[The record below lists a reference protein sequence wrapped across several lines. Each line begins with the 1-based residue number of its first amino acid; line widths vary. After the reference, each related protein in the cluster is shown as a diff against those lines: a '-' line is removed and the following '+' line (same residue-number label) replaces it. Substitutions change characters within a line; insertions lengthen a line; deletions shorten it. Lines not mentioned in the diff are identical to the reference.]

1 MENEMNKTK
10 SLMAFST
17 AIGFSVV
24 SLPVLAYE
32 AGDWLIRGRIIQVA
46 PQDSSGNIYV
56 NGGSGFNSIGQ
67 GVAVN
72 SDVVPEIDITYMLH
86 RNWGVG
92 LILGYSEHTV
102 RGNEGN
108 GALGDVA
115 NTRVLPPTVT
125 LQYHFRPDAD
135 IRPYVGAGINYT
147 YFFDESVPTSS
158 ALSAPGDSVK
168 LDSSWGLALQAGVDV
183 AIDKDWFFNLDVK
196 YLDIDTQAHYSGI
209 LDGNT
214 RARVNADIDPLVWGI
229 GIGRRF

>member
-1 MENEMNKTK
+1 M
-10 SLMAFST
+10 
-17 AIGFSVV
+17 
-24 SLPVLAYE
+24 
-32 AGDWLIRGRIIQVA
+32 
-46 PQDSSGNIYV
+46 
-56 NGGSGFNSIGQ
+56 
-67 GVAVN
+67 
-72 SDVVPEIDITYMLH
+72 VPEIDITYMLH
-86 RNWGVG
+86 RNWGVE